1 MVSIIIACLSRQVEG
16 LLGQRT
22 AVVRNKICPS
32 PTVAAMHTNIRRTPT
47 RTWSAAPHRTSAADA
62 PQSGKSSDNSSP
74 PAMKHN
80 RRKTRAMFQSAKLK
94 EKAGR
99 WKEASDLLTTILEH
113 DPTDAH
119 THLALAR
126 LEAKRGTDS
135 SSHISRGG
143 TSSSGS
149 CRARA
154 AFERGT
160 QYCPDSV
167 HLWQAW
173 ARFEEQQ
180 HQQPSPPER
189 ARALFQ
195 KALQVEAGNPY
206 VCHSYGLMELKLGF
220 EETAEE
226 LWKQGLQTKP
236 TAALVCSL
244 AELMIAQKRLAE
256 ARDLYV
262 QYGMQ
267 VETDRERTEI
277 YLASAW
283 LEEKYFRDFDRA
295 EEWIQLALAQDPSSS
310 GRAQVALARLEG
322 RRNRRANKS
331 GKAATRKRLSE
342 AVQSFENG
350 ESESSDGRLFNA
362 LAHVEVKSRNY
373 LEARKILEKGI
384 ERFPDDVSVSGYLV
398 INSLLCHCET
408 SRSHNR
414 STATECR
421 GACGRTHGQYDR
433 SKTAL

>member
-1 MVSIIIACLSRQVEG
+1 
-16 LLGQRT
+16 
-22 AVVRNKICPS
+22 
-32 PTVAAMHTNIRRTPT
+32 
-47 RTWSAAPHRTSAADA
+47 
-62 PQSGKSSDNSSP
+62 
-74 PAMKHN
+74 
-80 RRKTRAMFQSAKLK
+80 MFQSAKLK

-99 WKEASDLLTTILEH
+99 WKEASELLTTILEH

-135 SSHISRGG
+135 S
-143 TSSSGS
+143 TSSSTPNSRGGS

-180 HQQPSPPER
+180 HKLPSPPER

-206 VCHSYGLMELKLGF
+206 VCHSYGLMEQKLGF

-256 ARDLYV
+256 ARDLYI
-262 QYGMQ
+262 QYGTQ

-283 LEEKYFRDFDRA
+283 LEEKYFRDCDRA
-295 EEWIQLALAQDPSSS
+295 EEWIKLALAQDPSSS
-310 GRAQVALARLEG
+310 GRAQVAWARLEG

-350 ESESSDGRLFNA
+350 ESESTDGRLFNA

-384 ERFPDDVSVSGYLV
+384 ESFPDDVSVRV
-398 INSLLCHCET
+398 
-408 SRSHNR
+408 
-414 STATECR
+414 
-421 GACGRTHGQYDR
+421 
-433 SKTAL
+433 